1 MPAGAILKHELGG
14 LLASWLVR
22 LWFAATVLLTLLILA
37 GNWAAMQT
45 APMLQALLF
54 PYLVFPWFLV
64 VMLLGLSPVTGSRL
78 DSLADGILSRPV
90 TRYEYLLA
98 AWAARVVAVLAVY
111 LVVMIPVALLA
122 VFARREAAADQVTV
136 YGVIV
141 TLGVVGLIQT
151 FLVTLGFLVGTLLR
165 RPMLAAVVLV
175 FTWLP
180 INLVLST
187 FSLEEF
193 SPLTMYQAVPSLL
206 RTPWTEVEEAGV
218 AVSTK
223 EDAEA
228 LEAQADQ
235 FMRLL
240 SGHSPG
246 PARSQPDGF
255 FAPRVFENLSVSRL
269 LAGYGLPALGA
280 LALSLWVFN
289 RRDLL
294 WRTAD
299 NTYRFPGSLLLRDM
313 PIQEHPK

>member
-289 RRDLL
+289 RRDL
-294 WRTAD
+294 
-299 NTYRFPGSLLLRDM
+299 
-313 PIQEHPK
+313 

>member
-1 MPAGAILKHELGG
+1 MASTGSTSDWRMRWMPAGAILKHELGG

-78 DSLADGILSRPV
+78 ESLADGILSRPV

-98 AWAARVVAVLAVY
+98 AWAARVVAVLGVY
-111 LVVMIPVALLA
+111 LVVMVPVALLA
-122 VFARREAAADQVTV
+122 VFARREVAADQVTV
-136 YGVIV
+136 YGVIA

-187 FSLEEF
+187 FSLEQF

-206 RTPWTEVEEAGV
+206 RTPWTEVEEADV

-228 LEAQADQ
+228 LEAQAEQ

-246 PARSQPDGF
+246 PARSQPSGF
-255 FAPRVFENLSVSRL
+255 FEPRVFENLSVSRL

-280 LALSLWVFN
+280 LVLSLWVFN
-289 RRDLL
+289 RRDL
-294 WRTAD
+294 
-299 NTYRFPGSLLLRDM
+299 
-313 PIQEHPK
+313 

>member
-111 LVVMIPVALLA
+111 LVVMAPVALLA
-122 VFARREAAADQVTV
+122 VFARREVAADQVTV
-136 YGVIV
+136 YGVIA

-165 RPMLAAVVLV
+165 RPMLAAVILV

-289 RRDLL
+289 RRDL
-294 WRTAD
+294 
-299 NTYRFPGSLLLRDM
+299 
-313 PIQEHPK
+313 

>member
-22 LWFAATVLLTLLILA
+22 LWFVATVVLTLLILA
-37 GNWAAMQT
+37 ANWGTTQT

-54 PYLVFPWFLV
+54 PYLVFPWFLI
-64 VMLLGLSPVTGSRL
+64 VMLLGISPVTGSRL

-98 AWAARVVAVLAVY
+98 AWAARVAAVLAVY
-111 LVVMIPVALLA
+111 LVVMAPVALLS
-122 VFARREAAADQVTV
+122 VFARRGVADDPVTA
-136 YGVIV
+136 YGVIA
-141 TLGVVGLIQT
+141 TLAVVGLIQT

-180 INLVLST
+180 VNLVLGT
-187 FSLEEF
+187 FSLEQF
-193 SPLTMYQAVPSLL
+193 SPLTMYQAVPTLL
-206 RTPWTEVEEAGV
+206 RTPWTAVEEPDAP
-218 AVSTK
+218 ASNR

-228 LEAQADQ
+228 LAAQAEQ

-240 SGHSPG
+240 SGHSAPH
-246 PARSQPDGF
+246 ARQQQGGF
-255 FAPRVFENLSVSRL
+255 FEPRVFEGLSVTRL

-280 LALSLWVFN
+280 LLLSLWVFN
-289 RRDLL
+289 RRDL
-294 WRTAD
+294 
-299 NTYRFPGSLLLRDM
+299 
-313 PIQEHPK
+313 